1 MTRLEQII
9 EEFQDMEPE
18 FRLELLLDYAEA
30 FPPLPER
37 YRDEEE
43 QKSHMVHECQTPV
56 SLWVEVADERVHI
69 YADVPPQSPTV
80 RGFLAMLMEAFNGA
94 SPQAVLDA
102 PEDVLKRTGL
112 EQAIG
117 MRRLFGLSVIYR
129 RIKEVVAV
137 NLM

>member
-1 MTRLEQII
+1 MTRIEEIV

-37 YRDEEE
+37 YRNEEE

-56 SLWVEVADERVHI
+56 SLWVEVEDEKVHI

-80 RGFLAMLMEAFNGA
+80 RGFLAMLIEAFNGA
-94 SPQAVLDA
+94 SPQEVLEA
-102 PEDVLKRTGL
+102 SEDILNRTGL
-112 EQAIG
+112 AQAIG

-129 RIKEVVAV
+129 RIKEEVAI
-137 NLM
+137 NLG